1 MVNPGSFLGTRHTF
15 LLDQQSRYSQSVR
28 ENWAA
33 DCVADVTRRYFKRYP
48 IDLDHHTEPSDE
60 WLAQVDDDAVE
71 PDCDFGDNQTLIDL
85 LAFRKEVPATHV
97 SSLSAVLTG
106 Y

>member
-33 DCVADVTRRYFKRYP
+33 DCIVDVTRRYFKRYP
-48 IDLDHHTEPSDE
+48 IDLNHHMEPSEE
-60 WLAQVDDDAVE
+60 WLAQVNDNAVE
-71 PDCDFGDNQTLIDL
+71 PDCDLGDNQALIDL
-85 LAFRKEVPATHV
+85 LAFRKEVPAFHGIKFEHGTD
-97 SSLSAVLTG
+97 T
-106 Y
+106 

>member
-28 ENWAA
+28 ENWAG

-60 WLAQVDDDAVE
+60 WLAQVDDDAVDA
-71 PDCDFGDNQTLIDL
+71 DCDFGDNQALIDL
-85 LAFRKEVPATHV
+85 LAFQKEVLAIQVIKFGRGTD
-97 SSLSAVLTG
+97 
-106 Y
+106 